1 MGYDL
6 ESILVTGASGYIGNN
21 LFKILKKKYNCIGL
35 SKSNNKFVKID
46 LLNEHKVKKIFS
58 NTNPTLVIHCANKLP
73 GNKNFYTNYQITKKI
88 LKYFKKPIIFLSSMT
103 VYNETK
109 NKNLSENLKLKISKS
124 INPYAYYKKKTEQL
138 IKDRNCNG
146 DISLRIPG
154 IFGKER
160 KTGLIYKTIN
170 ALKNKKNPNIN
181 LFTNNWSAM
190 HIDHLTELIVNIIE
204 TKKIHKSKI
213 VNISYKNQI
222 SIPIAINL
230 ISKLFKKNLKIKQ
243 SNKYKKVVIQTS
255 IYEKFFC
262 KIKYSLYDGLILSKK
277 EYENFK

>member
-1 MGYDL
+1 M
-6 ESILVTGASGYIGNN
+6 
-21 LFKILKKKYNCIGL
+21 
-35 SKSNNKFVKID
+35 
-46 LLNEHKVKKIFS
+46 
-58 NTNPTLVIHCANKLP
+58 
-73 GNKNFYTNYQITKKI
+73 
-88 LKYFKKPIIFLSSMT
+88 
-103 VYNETK
+103 
-109 NKNLSENLKLKISKS
+109 
-124 INPYAYYKKKTEQL
+124 